1 MPGLIDY
8 ITNKHNIIHIQ
19 NNKTMTIDFDL
30 HSCRWPPERK
40 NMFTYQSGQQYKF
53 KTHSGWTSECILEL
67 HICFVRNLCFKQKLK
82 QYQTFPTETQIII
95 TNYVNNYNK
104 IIL

>member
-30 HSCRWPPERK
+30 HSCRWPPEK
-40 NMFTYQSGQQYKF
+40 
-53 KTHSGWTSECILEL
+53 KTCLLIKAGNNISSK
-67 HICFVRNLCFKQKLK
+67 HIVDEQ
-82 QYQTFPTETQIII
+82 
-95 TNYVNNYNK
+95 VNVF
-104 IIL
+104 